1 MRVLTF
7 PHLPSASV
15 QCLSSAEDV
24 PGPFPVPRCTGEHSR
39 RSRCHRGAR
48 HLMGRARN
56 GRDAQTVEGGPCEGG
71 GRRGGRRACQRGP
84 SLKWDLRGGLAEK
97 VTAEQR
103 PKGSPQHATPT
114 RPGWRASRGRDR
126 PQHGNLPATFPA
138 RKHVLLNV
146 YLTLHLLYLSK
157 QCGNGGFVSHV
168 GQRCICQTPSPAFP
182 VEKPVAAPTRGP
194 GPPPGRPVAPRTG
207 CHGPP
212 RHGLLAFI
220 RHWECVVF
228 NIFYSNSVKIVF
240 Y

>member
-1 MRVLTF
+1 MELGISWGE
-7 PHLPSASV
+7 P
-15 QCLSSAEDV
+15 E
-24 PGPFPVPRCTGEHSR
+24 TGETR
-39 RSRCHRGAR
+39 RQSRGAR
-48 HLMGRARN
+48 ARA
-56 GRDAQTVEGGPCEGG
+56 GGSGEGG
-71 GRRGGRRACQRGP
+71 GRASGGPVLNGTF
-84 SLKWDLRGGLAEK
+84 RGGLAEK

-114 RPGWRASRGRDR
+114 RPGWHASRGRDR

-146 YLTLHLLYLSK
+146 HLTLHLLYLSK